1 MHRFKSLFVS
11 GITLGVVCIACSD
24 AGTNTSTGNPT
35 TGQAGGSATVS
46 AAGNAPT
53 NTQAGSAAMAGNAT
67 TAASGAAGTTNA
79 GGGTTNAGGGTTN
92 AGGGTTSGTA
102 GNASAGAAQGGSA
115 GAAQGGSAGAGGGAV
130 VTPYV
135 PAWTCLEPT
144 WPSATGSPVMI
155 SASKT
160 IDANQ
165 VYDGKMAL
173 HDGTGSGDF
182 AKDCSGSGTSNQGT
196 TKPLFILKN
205 GATLQN
211 VVMGKHV
218 ADGIH
223 CEGSCT
229 IKNVWFPYVCDDAVT
244 AMSDSSGTVSIDGG
258 GAKNA
263 HDKLFQDNSHGKF
276 VVSNFYGEHL
286 GKMYRACGA
295 GGACD
300 STKANLTMTN
310 VTAVGVDQIAGLT
323 KGRDTATFSKICTFQ
338 TPTICEQYDD
348 SDKSITDGPDGTTC
362 KYKWTDTQVMLK
374 RVVATFATASA
385 CPNYL
390 TSGSATNPATAC
402 LADLSA
408 CIKPCLP
415 GDNGLKMCD
424 CTGTDN
430 TYKCHS
436 CALPSQEPAKSG
448 LAPATAIA
456 AAACSG
462 ATENK
467 ACSGEWNLC
476 KSSAEYCACVYK
488 PGYLQ
493 TADTVWDCVNP
504 WW

>member
-1 MHRFKSLFVS
+1 MQLFKALFLACTSL
-11 GITLGVVCIACSD
+11 GLVCVACSD
-24 AGTNTSTGNPT
+24 DTTTPGTVNPTAGQSSGVAGATNTAGNVTSTPGN
-35 TGQAGGSATVS
+35 SAT
-46 AAGNAPT
+46 
-53 NTQAGSAAMAGNAT
+53 AGNAT
-67 TAASGAAGTTNA
+67 TGTAGTTNPGAGSSSAGSGGSSLA
-79 GGGTTNAGGGTTN
+79 GGGAG
-92 AGGGTTSGTA
+92 S
-102 GNASAGAAQGGSA
+102 QGGSA
-115 GAAQGGSAGAGGGAV
+115 GATPGGAGTGTGTGTGGSAV
-130 VTPYV
+130 ITPYV

-144 WPSATGSPVMI
+144 WPSATGTPVMI
-155 SASKT
+155 STSRT

-173 HDGTGSGDF
+173 HDGSGSGDF

-223 CEGSCT
+223 CEGTCT

-244 AMSDSSGTVSIDGG
+244 AMSDSSGTVTIDGG

-276 VVSNFYGEHL
+276 IVQNFYGEHL
-286 GKMYRACGA
+286 GKMYRACGE

-300 STKANLTMTN
+300 NTKANLTMTN

-323 KGRDTATFSKICTFQ
+323 KGRDTGTFTKICTFQ
-338 TPTICEQYDD
+338 TPTICEQYDS
-348 SDKSITDGPDGTTC
+348 SDGAITDGPDGTTC

-374 RVVATFATASA
+374 RAIGTFPTAAA

-390 TSGSATNPATAC
+390 TSGSASNPATAC
-402 LADLSA
+402 IAELPQ
-408 CIKPCLP
+408 CIKYCLP
-415 GDNGLKMCD
+415 GDNGIKMCD

-436 CALPSQEPAKSG
+436 CALPAQEPAKTA
-448 LAPATAIA
+448 LAPATALA
-456 AAACSG
+456 APACSG
-462 ATENK
+462 ATEKK
-467 ACSGEWNLC
+467 ACSPEWNIC
-476 KSSAEYCACVYK
+476 KSSAEYCACVFK

>member
-1 MHRFKSLFVS
+1 MHLFKSLFVS
-11 GITLGVVCIACSD
+11 GLALCLVSIACSD
-24 AGTNTSTGNPT
+24 AGTNGTGNPGT
-35 TGQAGGSATVS
+35 SNPGTGQPGGGAATS
-46 AAGNAPT
+46 TAGNAPIT
-53 NTQAGSAAMAGNAT
+53 SQAGTAAMAGNAT
-67 TAASGAAGTTNA
+67 TS
-79 GGGTTNAGGGTTN
+79 GGGTAGAPSTSGGSNSAAGVSTGGGSGG
-92 AGGGTTSGTA
+92 AGTQ
-102 GNASAGAAQGGSA
+102 QGGSA
-115 GAAQGGSAGAGGGAV
+115 STAGGSAGAGGGTT

-144 WPSATGSPVMI
+144 WPTATGTPVMI
-155 SASKT
+155 SSSKT

-223 CEGSCT
+223 CEGTCT

-244 AMSDSSGTVSIDGG
+244 AMSDSSGTVTIDGG

-276 VVSNFYGEHL
+276 IVQNFYGEHL
-286 GKMYRACGA
+286 GKMYRACGE

-300 STKANLTMTN
+300 NTKANLTMTN
-310 VTAVGVDQIAGLT
+310 ITAVGVDQIAGLT
-323 KGRDTATFSKICTFQ
+323 KGRDTGTFSKICTFQ
-338 TPTICEQYDD
+338 TPTICEQYDSSD
-348 SDKSITDGPDGTTC
+348 SAITDGPDGTTC

-374 RVVATFATASA
+374 RAVGTFPTASA

-390 TSGSATNPATAC
+390 TSGSASNPATAC
-402 LADLSA
+402 MADLPQ
-408 CIKPCLP
+408 CIKYCLP
-415 GDNGLKMCD
+415 GDNGIKMCD
-424 CTGTDN
+424 CGADN
-430 TYKCHS
+430 TYKCHA
-436 CALPSQEPAKSG
+436 CALPAQEPAKTA
-448 LAPATAIA
+448 LAPATALA
-456 AAACSG
+456 AGACSG
-462 ATENK
+462 VTEKK
-467 ACSGEWNLC
+467 ACSPEWNIC
-476 KSSAEYCACVYK
+476 KSDAEYCACVFK

>member
-1 MHRFKSLFVS
+1 MHLFKSLFIS
-11 GITLGVVCIACSD
+11 GITLGLACIACSD
-24 AGTNTSTGNPT
+24 AGTNGTGNPS
-35 TGQAGGSATVS
+35 TGQPSGGAAANT
-46 AAGNAPT
+46 AGNAAT
-53 NTQAGSAAMAGNAT
+53 NNQAGSVATGGNAT
-67 TAASGAAGTTNA
+67 TAT
-79 GGGTTNAGGGTTN
+79 GGTTNPGGGTSN
-92 AGGGTTSGTA
+92 GAGSQGI
-102 GNASAGAAQGGSA
+102 GGSA
-115 GAAQGGSAGAGGGAV
+115 GSTQGGAGTGGSAV

-144 WPSATGSPVMI
+144 WPSATGTPVMI

-182 AKDCSGSGTSNQGT
+182 AKDCSSSGTSNQGT
-196 TKPLFILKN
+196 TKPLFLLKN

-223 CEGSCT
+223 CEGTCT

-244 AMSDSSGTVSIDGG
+244 AMSDSSGTVTIDGG

-276 VVSNFYGEHL
+276 IVSNFYGEHL

-300 STKANLTMTN
+300 TTKANLTMTN

-323 KGRDTATFSKICTFQ
+323 QGRDTATFSKICTFQ
-338 TPTICEQYDD
+338 TPTICEQYDS
-348 SDKSITDGPDGTTC
+348 SDKSVTDGPDGTTC

-374 RVVATFATASA
+374 RIVGTFATASA

-390 TSGSATNPATAC
+390 TSGSASNPATAC
-402 LADLSA
+402 IADLPQ
-408 CIKPCLP
+408 CIKSCLP

-424 CTGTDN
+424 CTNTGN
-430 TYKCHS
+430 TYKCHT
-436 CALPSQEPAKSG
+436 CALPSQDPAKSA
-448 LAPATAIA
+448 LAPAVALA
-456 AAACSG
+456 ATACSG
-462 ATENK
+462 ATEK
-467 ACSGEWNLC
+467 QACTPEWNIC
-476 KSSAEYCACVYK
+476 KSGAEYCACVFK